1 MTGQR
6 VLICDD
12 EPQILHALTLV
23 LSDAGFRVVPCSTA
37 DEALGRAAVR
47 PPEAAIIDLLLPDG
61 HGVEV
66 CQRLREWS
74 DMPIIVLS
82 AVDEEEE
89 KVRALMIGA
98 DDFVTKPFS
107 PAELVA
113 RLEAALRRVTGT
125 PDRPIVGA
133 DGLEIDLT
141 ARTVRVNGRE
151 VRLTPIEYDVLR
163 TLVRNHGK
171 LMTHQALLL
180 EVWGPGY
187 EGDTPSLRFHISN
200 LRAKLAS
207 HDRFDEYVRTEQGIG
222 YRFAP
227 PTCNAGDR
235 VARFVNR

>member
-1 MTGQR
+1 MSGR
-6 VLICDD
+6 SVLICDD

-23 LSDAGFRVVPCSTA
+23 LSEAGFQVVPCSTA
-37 DEALGRAAVR
+37 NEAIGRAAIR
-47 PPEAAIIDLLLPDG
+47 PPEAAIIDLRLPDG
-61 HGVEV
+61 DGVEV
-66 CQRLREWS
+66 CRCLREWS
-74 DMPIIVLS
+74 EMPIIVLS
-82 AVDEEEE
+82 AVDEEDE
-89 KVRALMIGA
+89 KVRALRTGA

-113 RLEAALRRVTGT
+113 RLEAALRRVTPT

-133 DGLEIDLT
+133 DGLKIDLT

-151 VRLTPIEYDVLR
+151 VQLTPIEYDLLQA
-163 TLVRNHGK
+163 LVRNQGK

-200 LRAKLAS
+200 LRKKLARRG
-207 HDRFDEYVRTEQGIG
+207 RFDEYLRTEHGIG

-227 PTCNAGDR
+227 APGDADDPAER
-235 VARFVNR
+235 VVPR